1 MTLKIIIG
9 LGLLVF
15 LYLYFR
21 DTNTEPLKN
30 KQQSLFIPS
39 DKFVGAKNG
48 YVFKMDSQ
56 GLGYYLDTIS

>member
-39 DKFVGAKNG
+39 EFF
-48 YVFKMDSQ
+48 FKLIMMLFILIS
-56 GLGYYLDTIS
+56 TINNIK

>member
-21 DTNTEPLKN
+21 DTNTEPRKINNNLY
-30 KQQSLFIPS
+30 LFLAI
-39 DKFVGAKNG
+39 NL
-48 YVFKMDSQ
+48 
-56 GLGYYLDTIS
+56 LGKWLCL

>member
-39 DKFVGAKNG
+39 DKFAGAKNG
-48 YVFKMDSQ
+48 YVFKMDSH
-56 GLGYYLDTIS
+56 GLGYYLDT